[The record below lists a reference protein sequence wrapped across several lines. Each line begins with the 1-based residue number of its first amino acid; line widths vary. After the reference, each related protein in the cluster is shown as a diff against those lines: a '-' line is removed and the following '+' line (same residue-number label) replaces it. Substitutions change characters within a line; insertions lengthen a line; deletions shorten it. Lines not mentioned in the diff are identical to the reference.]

1 MSHWSTYFQRSSQVV
16 KQALSNIILMK
27 GADSPILTARTLYS
41 FNTPADIKQF
51 ATGSDGDIGGLSTV
65 HFDLDER
72 PEINKSIGKAATGMF
87 WGDMRTQV
95 KPGMEKK
102 IRGGYAGFRNKTRPT
117 IFGNMLE
124 DVSRYDYIALR
135 LRIAGDPRTHNSYFV
150 NIQTDGPISS
160 DLWQHRLYFSRQD
173 NTWEDVFI
181 PFDNFVRTSLGEMS
195 ANQMRMFREKIR
207 SVGISML
214 GGNSGVEGK
223 YELGIDSI
231 RVVNEDDVVH
241 TPKKAEDPETGQDSL
256 P

>member
-1 MSHWSTYFQRSSQVV
+1 MSHWSTYLQRSSQVV
-16 KQALSNIILMK
+16 GKTLSNIILMK
-27 GADSPILTARTLYS
+27 GADTPISTSRTLYS
-41 FNTPADIKQF
+41 FNTFADIKQF
-51 ATGSDGDIGGLSTV
+51 ATGCDGDIGGLSTV

-117 IFGNMLE
+117 LFGNMLE
-124 DVSRYDYIALR
+124 DVSGYDYLALR
-135 LRIAGDPRTHNSYFV
+135 LRVAGDPRTHNSYFV
-150 NIQTDGPISS
+150 NIQTDGPIST
-160 DLWQHRLYFSRQD
+160 DLWQHRLYFRHQD

-195 ANQMRMFREKIR
+195 ANQMKMYREKIK

-241 TPKKAEDPETGQDSL
+241 TPIKTEDHEKVSNL
-256 P
+256 